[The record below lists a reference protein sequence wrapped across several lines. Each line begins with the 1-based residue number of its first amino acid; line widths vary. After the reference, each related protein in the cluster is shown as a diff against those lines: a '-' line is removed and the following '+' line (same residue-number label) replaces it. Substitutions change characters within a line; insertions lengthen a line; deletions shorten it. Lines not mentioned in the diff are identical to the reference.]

1 MRVFLTIFSPI
12 GHIAMDTL
20 AELELL
26 DDEVI
31 PKNGT
36 HIDDDAE
43 GTLYYQERGKS
54 MPSINHSIV
63 QMRIGALLLR
73 DERYTVASELAL
85 NLNGWKST
93 PDIVVYPYRTI
104 DWLHDEVRST
114 EPPLLTVE
122 IVSPSQNVTNL
133 VEKAEQYLANG
144 VQSAW
149 VVQPAL
155 RLISIL
161 TKGVQPITYTSGTLT
176 DPALG
181 ITLQMEEIFR

>member
-26 DDEVI
+26 DDEVV

-36 HIDDDAE
+36 HIDDAE

-63 QMRIGALLLR
+63 QMRIGAFLLR

-122 IVSPSQNVTNL
+122 IVSPSQNVTDL
-133 VEKAEQYLANG
+133 VEKAEQYLASG

-161 TKGVQPITYTSGTLT
+161 TKGAQPITYTTGTLT

>member
-1 MRVFLTIFSPI
+1 
-12 GHIAMDTL
+12 MDTI
-20 AELELL
+20 AEIELL
-26 DDEVI
+26 DDEAV
-31 PKNGT
+31 PKNGART
-36 HIDDDAE
+36 DEEE
-43 GTLYYQERGKS
+43 GTLYYQERGKP
-54 MPSINHSIV
+54 MPSINHSII
-63 QMRIGALLLR
+63 QALLIGILLR

-122 IVSPSQNVTNL
+122 IVSPSQNITDL

-161 TKGVQPITYTSGTLT
+161 TKGSQPITYTTGTLT
-176 DPALG
+176 DSMLG